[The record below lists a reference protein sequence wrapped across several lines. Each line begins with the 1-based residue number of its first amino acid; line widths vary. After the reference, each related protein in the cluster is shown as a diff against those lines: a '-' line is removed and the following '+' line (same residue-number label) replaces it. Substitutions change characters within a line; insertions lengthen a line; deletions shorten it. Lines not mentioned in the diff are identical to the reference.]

1 MTTPEED
8 TVTQS
13 NENNP
18 DEGLS
23 FARSYENVIYK
34 NYKLVTEFD
43 RDRRNVYSDL
53 KQEIAEGDVKINFYS
68 LAVGYF
74 LARGLKTAECDLLAQ
89 AVQER
94 DDFYIN
100 ELLAACTPD

>member
-1 MTTPEED
+1 MTEEEP
-8 TVTQS
+8 TTS
-13 NENNP
+13 TGTENNSE
-18 DEGLS
+18 DLS

-43 RDRRNVYSDL
+43 QDRRNVYSDL
-53 KQEIAEGDVKINFYS
+53 KQEIAEGSIEINFYS

-74 LARGLKTAECDLLAQ
+74 LARGLKTAECDVLAQ

-100 ELLAACTPD
+100 ELLEACTPD